1 MKSNISLIRPMMT
14 STAYSVVKIPITRQ
28 ASRRTEGWGMAERY
42 VAAPLDGS
50 SAFGEAYFFLL
61 GQYTAYHWGID
72 RVVDGVRPIAE
83 CGVPAVFNSSGSD
96 TPFAA
101 LNGKAPSLGKAYFFT
116 GPFYAHY
123 NLASAMMETSRPLPI
138 IARSFPQVLFRI
150 WQPLS
155 KAAAPARA
163 RAVFPF
169 HHMETAFAPDPCAAG
184 TPTL

>member
-50 SAFGEAYFFLL
+50 SAFGEAYFFLP

-83 CGVPAVFNSSGSD
+83 CGVPAVFSSSGSD

-101 LNGKAPSLGKAYFFT
+101 LNGKAPFLGKAYFFT
-116 GPFYAHY
+116 GPFYARY
-123 NLASAMMETSRPLPI
+123 NLASAMMETSRPLP
-138 IARSFPQVLFRI
+138 RI

-169 HHMETAFAPDPCAAG
+169 HHVETAFAPDPCAAG
-184 TPTL
+184 TLTL